1 MMEMGTKYLIT
12 TDFPTP
18 EQIAE
23 WNHIPPERVAELN
36 RQIAAIREKESKKR
50 LATSRRKQSAKK
62 K

>member
-1 MMEMGTKYLIT
+1 MMDMGTKYLIT

-23 WNHIPPERVAELN
+23 WNNIPPERVAEL
-36 RQIAAIREKESKKR
+36 RREMAAIREKESKQR
-50 LATSRRKQSAKK
+50 RATPRRKQSSKK

>member
-23 WNHIPPERVAELN
+23 WHKIPPERVAEL
-36 RQIAAIREKESKKR
+36 RRRMALLTDAEQKQRVS
-50 LATSRRKQSAKK
+50 SRRKQAAKK